1 MILPSSYIPYI
12 FFSAGLTCAL
22 RPRRPVAPPS
32 SSYLGSRT
40 PLLRTDVFLFSH
52 TRSLFLSLLFLPS
65 LAHSVRGAKV
75 LCEEEGNEL
84 LFFLGEWI
92 LPDLEWHW
100 PNNEI
105 GLKYYDNL
113 AITDQHKC
121 LLSSSRKKWANSSP
135 PDFLPPPRTRGREGG
150 GKPDLGR
157 KALSPLRP
165 SLSHSL
171 WLWAISCLLNSCSHP
186 SLRSLPRE
194 EEHNSTGL
202 ESGRRRDGRLCIIVA
217 CEALPPHPPPLHGP
231 PFAFIMGE
239 GGGEQGRLQLL
250 RDMLRGKRKSFFS
263 TLSHS
268 CILLEKGKRATGV
281 FSSRR
286 KSNRAASL
294 SRSQFPCGGHGKA
307 CCTT

>member
-1 MILPSSYIPYI
+1 M
-12 FFSAGLTCAL
+12 
-22 RPRRPVAPPS
+22 
-32 SSYLGSRT
+32 
-40 PLLRTDVFLFSH
+40 
-52 TRSLFLSLLFLPS
+52 
-65 LAHSVRGAKV
+65 
-75 LCEEEGNEL
+75 
-84 LFFLGEWI
+84 
-92 LPDLEWHW
+92 
-100 PNNEI
+100 
-105 GLKYYDNL
+105 
-113 AITDQHKC
+113 
-121 LLSSSRKKWANSSP
+121 
-135 PDFLPPPRTRGREGG
+135 
-150 GKPDLGR
+150 
-157 KALSPLRP
+157 SPLRP

-268 CILLEKGKRATGV
+268 FILLEKGKLATGV

-307 CCTT
+307 RCTT